1 MVSLLQCDSCRKA
14 QNGISH
20 PNQNELHRAC
30 NLQKMTPRSPRVG
43 IARNTHGVVLHQE
56 LAVSYD
62 SLFNVPR
69 YREKLIAVS
78 SGLKMY
84 SLEEDWE
91 KFRTFF
97 SFCLLLRAV
106 QTWLCNIFAINFVI
120 VWPTLSLQ
128 ATFFCT
134 LSTSFLHSRSSFYLF
149 WKVRRFP
156 KVFRML
162 SDGHRSVCDY
172 FQCS

>member
-43 IARNTHGVVLHQE
+43 IARNIHGVVLHQE

-62 SLFNVPR
+62 SLFNVPQ
-69 YREKLIAVS
+69 YREKLVAVS
-78 SGLKMY
+78 SGLRVY

-91 KFRTFF
+91 IFKTSS

-106 QTWLCNIFAINFVI
+106 QTLLCNFLAINFFY
-120 VWPTLSLQ
+120 SL
-128 ATFFCT
+128 TNSFTSGNFFYI
-134 LSTSFLHSRSSFYLF
+134 LPTSFPHSISSFYLF

-156 KVFRML
+156 KVFRL
-162 SDGHRSVCDY
+162 D
-172 FQCS
+172 